1 MFQEMSLFNTIKL
14 MWFQC
19 IIYIRCILNERLFF
33 MFKRRVLSLFIL
45 MVVILSSI
53 LFPLN
58 CVATEAFESED
69 INNVVIAQNKYD
81 FKDYIIEN
89 KDVEV
94 ATDNIAVNC
103 NNVLLETEKTVSFDF
118 YIAKSGMY
126 AINIKYETID
136 SGREPL
142 KAACKLDDKIPY
154 SDFEQISLP
163 RCFEDI
169 AEIRKDNDGNEI
181 SKEIKQ
187 IYGEYQSI
195 LKDKNNS
202 QYLLI
207 NLGEG
212 NHNLKIQN
220 NAEEFKILEIVFI
233 PKPESIKYDAYL
245 NKYKGIAVYDKYD
258 VYEAENTYFK
268 SSNNLTQL
276 TDNTSAN
283 VNPYNATRDMVNY
296 IGGKNWSQPGDT
308 ISWKIK
314 VPEDG
319 LYSIGL
325 NYRQNY
331 TVNTSFYREVK
342 IDGEVPFNEASYI
355 ELPYALNWEFTTLSD
370 KSGEPYLFYL
380 TKGEH
385 TISFSVTLG
394 KLSEVC
400 NDLEEISYNIASLYR
415 SIVMITGDTP
425 DANRDYNLFERIS
438 DFNKQLDTYVS
449 QLKNVN
455 KDLSNAFGNDSVS
468 AISTINGMINVM
480 ELMSANKYTAHKY
493 INRYYD
499 CYASLSSMLM
509 ELKSMP
515 LDIDRIY
522 VGNNFSDT
530 KTGFFKT
537 LFFSVKRFIMSFA
550 KDYNNYE
557 NGEREKITIWVN
569 WGRDQAKVLKYLIQS
584 DFSVKHN
591 IDVDIKITNATL
603 THAALSGDGPDCQ
616 LHLSRSEPVNLA
628 MRDAVYDLTKFED
641 YKQVATRFLPTASD
655 CYKFKDGIYAL
666 PDTQT
671 FFMMFIRK
679 DIFAQLGLEVP
690 KTWDEFINT
699 STLLL
704 RQNMQVGLP
713 YTQIAEMTQVNL
725 GVGALSIYPTLLIQ
739 NGGRLYN
746 DNHSQVE
753 LLSEVSIDTFTQ
765 WTDFYT
771 KYGLPKTYDFFNRFR
786 LGLMPMAI
794 QNYTLYANLT
804 AAAPEITDYWEM
816 YELPG
821 TVNEDGSI
829 NNITTGGGTGA
840 VILSASKNK
849 EEAWEFI
856 KWWTSTDIQY
866 RYGVEVENI
875 LGSAARVA
883 TANVDALKQYSWKS
897 STLKNILSQSQKV
910 VEMPEVP
917 GGYYVSRVLDQAFW
931 NVTNANENPKDMLM
945 KWNDIAQTEITRKRE
960 QYNID

>member
-1 MFQEMSLFNTIKL
+1 
-14 MWFQC
+14 
-19 IIYIRCILNERLFF
+19 
-33 MFKRRVLSLFIL
+33 MFKRRIISLFLL
-45 MVVILSSI
+45 MTLLSTAFTIVSSAEETLVNVKSEKI
-53 LFPLN
+53 TLTKSKSDFN
-58 CVATEAFESED
+58 DYISDYNDVAKATECII
-69 INNVVIAQNKYD
+69 INGNG
-81 FKDYIIEN
+81 
-89 KDVEV
+89 
-94 ATDNIAVNC
+94 
-103 NNVLLETEKTVSFDF
+103 VLLGAKKSIFFEFDAKQSGLYAVS
-118 YIAKSGMY
+118 M
-126 AINIKYETID
+126 KYKTID
-136 SGREPL
+136 SGKEPL
-142 KAACKLDDKIPY
+142 SFVCKIDGEIPY
-154 SDFEQISLP
+154 SDFEQITLP
-163 RCFEDI
+163 RFFEDI
-169 AEIRKDNDGNEI
+169 GEIRKDNDGNEI

-187 IYGEYQSI
+187 KYGDYSSI
-195 LKDKNNS
+195 LKDKNNAK
-202 QYLLI
+202 YLLI
-207 NLGEG
+207 NLQKGKHSIE
-212 NHNLKIQN
+212 ITN
-220 NAEEFKILEIVFI
+220 NAEEFNLLEISFI
-233 PKPESIKYDAYL
+233 PQPKIINYKEYL
-245 NKYKGIAVYDKYD
+245 KNYSDIPVYEDYKI
-258 VYEAENTYFK
+258 YEAENTYLK
-268 SSNNLTQL
+268 SSDNFTQL

-308 ISWKIK
+308 IFWEID

-325 NYRQNY
+325 NYRQNF
-331 TVNTSFYREVK
+331 TLNTSFYRELK
-342 IDGEVPFNEASYI
+342 IDGEVPFDEANFI
-355 ELPYALNWEFTTLSD
+355 ELPYALNWEFITLSD
-370 KSGEPYLFYL
+370 KRGEPYLFYL

-400 NDLEEISYNIASLYR
+400 NDLENISYNIASLYR

-449 QLKNVN
+449 QLENVN
-455 KDLSNAFGNDSVS
+455 KDLSNAFGNESVS

-480 ELMSANKYTAHKY
+480 QLMSENKFTAHKY

-522 VGNNFSDT
+522 IGNDFTNT
-530 KTGFFKT
+530 KTGFFKST
-537 LFFSVKRFIMSFA
+537 FFSIKRFLMSFT

-557 NGEREKITIWVN
+557 KDEREKITIWVN

-641 YKQVATRFLPTASD
+641 YKEVAARFLPTASD

-753 LLSEVSIDTFTQ
+753 LLSEISIDTFTQ

-897 STLKNILSQSQKV
+897 STLKNILSQSQKL

>member
-1 MFQEMSLFNTIKL
+1 
-14 MWFQC
+14 
-19 IIYIRCILNERLFF
+19 
-33 MFKRRVLSLFIL
+33 MFKKCNILLVLLIAFL
-45 MVVILSSI
+45 LTNTFPVVSSAKEI
-53 LFPLN
+53 
-58 CVATEAFESED
+58 T
-69 INNVVIAQNKYD
+69 
-81 FKDYIIEN
+81 DYINEYKN
-89 KDVEV
+89 AEK
-94 ATDNIAVNC
+94 ATDSIVING
-103 NNVLLETEKTVSFDF
+103 NNLLLETEKSVVLEFDVSNP
-118 YIAKSGMY
+118 ALY
-126 AINIKYETID
+126 AVSVKYETID
-136 SGREPL
+136 SGIESLNFAL
-142 KAACKLDDKIPY
+142 KVDGEIPY
-154 SDFEQISLP
+154 SDFEQITLS
-163 RCFEDI
+163 RYFEDI
-169 AEIRKDNDGNEI
+169 GEIRKDNDGNEI
-181 SKEIKQ
+181 SKKISQK
-187 IYGEYQSI
+187 YGQYQSLI
-195 LKDKNNS
+195 KDKNNS
-202 QYLLI
+202 QYLLVF
-207 NLGEG
+207 LSEG
-212 NHNLKIQN
+212 NHTIEIRN
-220 NAEEFKILEIVFI
+220 NAETFKLSEIAFI
-233 PKPESIKYDAYL
+233 PQSETLNYSDYL
-245 NKYKGIAVYDKYD
+245 EKYKDISICDTYEI
-258 VYEAENTYFK
+258 YEAENTYLK

-283 VNPYNATRDMVNY
+283 VYPYNATRDMVNY

-314 VPEDG
+314 APKDG

-331 TVNTSFYREVK
+331 TVNTSFYREVR
-342 IDGEVPFNEASYI
+342 IDGEVPFKEAAYI
-355 ELPYALNWEFTTLSD
+355 ELPYALNWEFATLSD
-370 KSGEPYLFYL
+370 KSDKPYLFYL
-380 TKGEH
+380 KKGEH

-438 DFNKQLDTYVS
+438 DFNEQLDKYVS

-480 ELMSANKYTAHKY
+480 QLMSDNKYNAHKY

-515 LDIDRIY
+515 IDIDRIY
-522 VGNNFSDT
+522 IGNDFSNT
-530 KTGFFKT
+530 KVGFFKSI
-537 LFFSVKRFIMSFA
+537 FFSVERFVMSFV
-550 KDYNNYE
+550 KDYKTYE

-584 DFSVKHN
+584 DFSVKNN

-603 THAALSGDGPDCQ
+603 THAALSGNGPDCQ

-641 YKQVATRFLPTASD
+641 YEKVASRFLPTASD

-690 KTWDEFINT
+690 KTWDEFINI

-739 NGGRLYN
+739 NGGKLYN

-816 YELPG
+816 YEVPG

-840 VILSASKNK
+840 VILSASEKK
-849 EEAWEFI
+849 KEAWEFI
-856 KWWTSTDIQY
+856 KWWTSADIQY
-866 RYGVEVENI
+866 RYGIEVENI
-875 LGSAARVA
+875 LGSAARVP

-897 STLKNILSQSQKV
+897 STLNNILSQSQKV